1 MVRLSDLTDW
11 DRRHI
16 LNADVPSFEGRPW
29 AAAAAATERRVAIVT
44 TAGLHRRGDR
54 PFLPGA
60 GDYRVIPGTS
70 TGDDLVM
77 SHVSVN
83 FDRTGFQED
92 LNAVFPIDRLRE
104 LACDR
109 LIGSIADYHYSFMGG
124 GTHPAWMRENAATV
138 AALLRE
144 DRVNAVLLVPV

>member
-1 MVRLSDLTDW
+1 MVRLGALSEW

-16 LNADVPSFEGRPW
+16 LNADVPAFGDRPW
-29 AAAAAATERRVAIVT
+29 AVAPPPARRRVAIVT

-54 PFLPGA
+54 PFSPGA
-60 GDYRVIPGTS
+60 GDYRIVPGGS
-70 TGDDLVM
+70 TGGDLVM

-92 LNAVFPIDRLRE
+92 LNVVFPLDRLRE
-104 LACDR
+104 LARDR
-109 LIGSIADYHYSFMGG
+109 LIGSVADYHYSFMGG
-124 GTHPAWMRENAATV
+124 GTHPAWMRESAAAV
-138 AALLRE
+138 AELLRA

>member
-1 MVRLSDLTDW
+1 MVRLGTLSEW

-16 LNADVPSFEGRPW
+16 LNADVPSFEDRPW
-29 AAAAAATERRVAIVT
+29 AVAPPPAERRVAIVT

-54 PFLPGA
+54 PFSPGA
-60 GDYRVIPGTS
+60 GDYRIVPGAS
-70 TGDDLVM
+70 AGDDLVM

-92 LNAVFPIDRLRE
+92 VNVVFPLDRLRE
-104 LACDR
+104 LARDR

-124 GTHPAWMRENAATV
+124 GTHPAWMRESAATV
-138 AALLRE
+138 AELLRA

>member
-1 MVRLSDLTDW
+1 MARLGDLTDW
-11 DRRHI
+11 DRQHI

-29 AAAAAATERRVAIVT
+29 AAAAAPAERRVAIVT

-54 PFLPGA
+54 PFSPGA
-60 GDYRVIPGTS
+60 GDYRIVPGAS
-70 TGDDLVM
+70 TGGDLVM

-83 FDRTGFQED
+83 FDRTAFQED

-104 LACDR
+104 LARDG

-124 GTHPAWMRENAATV
+124 GTHPAWMRENAAAV
-138 AALLRE
+138 AGLLRQ
-144 DRVNAVLLVPV
+144 DRVNAALLVPV